1 MNQHPEV
8 HVQNEILLHV
18 KEPAEA
24 LARLKQ
30 FLGERRGGEKAVAN
44 GFKLLDG
51 QGGENLRSSATD
63 SPLSSWLARHRFR
76 VVVLEREGLA
86 RLVSQL
92 KHSQA
97 ISESPRG
104 TKKTHPQD
112 R

>member
-1 MNQHPEV
+1 M
-8 HVQNEILLHV
+8 LHV
-18 KEPAEA
+18 EEPAEA
-24 LARLKQ
+24 LARLEK
-30 FLGERRGGEKAVAN
+30 FLGERRGGKKASN